1 MMKSINRQRGGEI
14 QISEKNKAILDEAN
28 AAVAAGSYE
37 EFLRFCADD
46 TEWTFVGE
54 QTP

>member
-1 MMKSINRQRGGEI
+1 M
-14 QISEKNKAILDEAN
+14 SEKNKAILDEAN
-28 AAVAAGSYE
+28 AAVAAGSCE